1 MTHTFVERGEKGRAM
16 HAGYVLC
23 AQSSL
28 VKVYADRP
36 KPEAPRSSCAV
47 IRESEINQGPSG
59 LTYGVSER
67 GRAMH
72 TGKVLCAQSSL
83 VKMYDS

>member
-47 IRESEINQGPSG
+47 IRESERPSSHMKTG
-59 LTYGVSER
+59 LYTFI
-67 GRAMH
+67 
-72 TGKVLCAQSSL
+72 L
-83 VKMYDS
+83 